1 MRKRF
6 TRDELA
12 LYDGSGNKPAL
23 IAVNGKVY
31 DVTSSFLWQNGRHQ
45 VLHSAGKDL
54 TVEMEKSPHGIELLE
69 KFPIVGEFSNWIE

>member
-12 LYDGSGNKPAL
+12 YYNGKDNKPAY

-31 DVTSSFLWQNGRHQ
+31 DVSSSFLWQNGKHQ

-69 KFPIVGEFSNWIE
+69 KFPMP